1 MCVLCPNCTTLQ
13 ADADAKHL
21 AGVGLAKRR
30 AAIISGL
37 KDSVREFCTEV
48 DGTTPT
54 EAMTL
59 IMQNQHLDM
68 LKEVGT
74 DASTVFVPY
83 SPGTMSS
90 VADEF
95 RTSLMEADAAGVGL
109 GRGKTRGAVFVNRAG
124 ASHKSSP

>member
-1 MCVLCPNCTTLQ
+1 MLIECGCAPTRAK
-13 ADADAKHL
+13 ADAEAKHL

-37 KDSVREFCTEV
+37 KESVREFCSEV
-48 DGTTPT
+48 DGTSPT

-74 DASTVFVPY
+74 AGSTVFVPY

-95 RTSLMEADAAGVGL
+95 RTSLMEADAAGVG
-109 GRGKTRGAVFVNRAG
+109 GQARSTGIVNRTRGYAG
-124 ASHKSSP
+124 ASQ